1 MIRNNT
7 ATCSAVTMFNTI
19 SKSMAWKALSEG
31 VDTAL
36 SKLFLAVSVSYYT
49 VVRLWSAVLGM
60 VENNRLKAGAKMKV
74 AKTF

>member
-1 MIRNNT
+1 
-7 ATCSAVTMFNTI
+7 
-19 SKSMAWKALSEG
+19 MAWKALSEG

-60 VENNRLKAGAKMKV
+60 VENNRLKAVAKMKV